1 MQEKIKKK
9 NAKKP
14 YYDVKKKKKI
24 ILATKKVKSRVFRRI
39 IQNCPILIIIKL
51 LKALQKYAIN
61 NYEKNAKEL
70 HHDLKKMCLLQ

>member
-9 NAKKP
+9 KRQKA
-14 YYDVKKKKKI
+14 VLRCEKKKI

>member
-9 NAKKP
+9 KRQKAVLRCEKKN
-14 YYDVKKKKKI
+14 YYCNKKGKI
-24 ILATKKVKSRVFRRI
+24 KSLQTYNPKF
-39 IQNCPILIIIKL
+39 NLIIIKL

>member
-1 MQEKIKKK
+1 MQEKIKKKK

-14 YYDVKKKKKI
+14 YYDVKKKKTI
-24 ILATKKVKSRVFRRI
+24 IATKKVKSRVFRRI
-39 IQNCPILIIIKL
+39 IQNCPILIIIQL

>member
-14 YYDVKKKKKI
+14 YYDVKKKI

-39 IQNCPILIIIKL
+39 IQNCPILIIIKS

-70 HHDLKKMCLLQ
+70 HHDLKKMCFLQ